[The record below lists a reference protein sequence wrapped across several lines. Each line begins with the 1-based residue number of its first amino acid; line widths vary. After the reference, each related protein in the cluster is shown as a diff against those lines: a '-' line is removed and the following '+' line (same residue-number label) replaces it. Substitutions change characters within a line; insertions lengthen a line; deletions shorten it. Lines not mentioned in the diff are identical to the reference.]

1 VDTSKVCPLVDSSA
15 PVARASL
22 TFVAILLLAL
32 TPTAA
37 LAQGGSI
44 GASAEIRDATGR
56 LVASGDFREGRG
68 EVLVTV
74 SFPNPPILSGT
85 HAIHI
90 NEIGRCDAPD
100 FATSGSIFN
109 PYSKAH
115 GRQNPEGSEVGDL
128 PNVNFSTGLTA
139 YNTTAIG
146 ATLGQGSGSL
156 LSPNRSILIYTG
168 EDDQRTDPDGNPGVP
183 IACGVIEAIGAA
195 PAAAPAVGAA
205 SPTPAII
212 SRVAA
217 SPVPAAAQQP
227 GQPAQPAAQPASSPI
242 VVPKPVV
249 VVNNNPPSPTP
260 VVAGALPTA
269 LGGVATPVPLAAA
282 QSSQGLSTF
291 NALIIAVLGAGLIVV
306 GWLLRQRRQQQR

>member
-1 VDTSKVCPLVDSSA
+1 MP
-15 PVARASL
+15 
-22 TFVAILLLAL
+22 AIVLLAV
-32 TPTAA
+32 TAGQA
-37 LAQGGSI
+37 HAQGGNI
-44 GASAEIRDATGR
+44 GASSEIRDATGR
-56 LVASGDFREGRG
+56 LVASADFREGRG

-74 SFPNPPILSGT
+74 TFPNPPVLSGT

-146 ATLGQGSGSL
+146 ATLAQGSGSL
-156 LSPNRSILIYTG
+156 LSPNRSILIYSG
-168 EDDQRTDPDGNPGVP
+168 EDDQKTDPDGNPGVP

-205 SPTPAII
+205 SPTPAVITR
-212 SRVAA
+212 SAA
-217 SPVPAAAQQP
+217 SPVPAQQP
-227 GQPAQPAAQPASSPI
+227 GQPAAQPASSPI
-242 VVPKPVV
+242 VVPKPAV
-249 VVNNNPPSPTP
+249 VVNNSPPSPTP
-260 VVAGALPTA
+260 VLAGALPTP
-269 LGGVATPVPLAAA
+269 LGGAATPVPVAAT
-282 QSSQGLSTF
+282 QSSQSGGGLSTL

-306 GWLLRQRRQQQR
+306 GWLLRQRRQMR